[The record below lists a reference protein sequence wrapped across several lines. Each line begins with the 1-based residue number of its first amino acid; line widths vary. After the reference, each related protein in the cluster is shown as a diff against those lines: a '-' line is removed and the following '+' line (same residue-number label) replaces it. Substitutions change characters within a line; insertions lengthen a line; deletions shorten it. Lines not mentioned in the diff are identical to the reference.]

1 VGPQRKLWA
10 VEGRT
15 GKQGRQRATLENS
28 RSRETRLALIR
39 AASQLWAEGNF
50 DEAFEATTTG
60 DIAEAAGV
68 SKGTFYFHFAN
79 KEAIVIEMGSTTI
92 QAMIDYIRV
101 ASQRGVSLH
110 SLAEQTMKLMA
121 RRIASGPRAAA
132 SRAAAL
138 GNMTAA
144 AGASPRL
151 DVTFQSLLHYGKNRH
166 ELGPHIDI
174 EDAAAMMTVVT
185 MDAIRRWGQGDQPA
199 QWLIRTLQHRVA
211 VILRGV
217 NESES
222 NPSPRGG

>member
-1 VGPQRKLWA
+1 VVRQRKLRA
-10 VEGRT
+10 VEGRI
-15 GKQGRQRATLENS
+15 GKHGRQRATLENS

-39 AASQLWAEGNF
+39 AASQLWGEGNF
-50 DEAFEATTTG
+50 NEAFDATTTG

-92 QAMIDYIRV
+92 QAMIDYIHIG
-101 ASQRGVSLH
+101 SQRGVSLD
-110 SLAEQTMKLMA
+110 SLADQTMKLMA

-138 GNMTAA
+138 GNMTEV

-151 DVTFQSLLHYGKNRH
+151 DAAFEGLLRYGKERH
-166 ELGPHIDI
+166 ELGPHIDV

-185 MDAIRRWGQGDQPA
+185 MDAIKHWGQGDQPT
-199 QWLIRTLQHRVA
+199 QWLARTLQHRVA
-211 VILRGV
+211 VILRGI
-217 NESES
+217 EQS
-222 NPSPRGG
+222 PSRSSLRDA